1 MSLFLS
7 TDAKTLQREVIMPGV
22 RQYMNNAT
30 PLLKSFEKEIQPS
43 GTGEFIIV
51 FNKTRNN
58 NAAAGRTETGT
69 LPEAFSATAGRAT
82 VPSKQLYTRTSW
94 SGKVIAATKTKDS
107 LVDAIVYQTERAA
120 EDHKHAKN
128 RQLNGDGRDALGFYR
143 SGAGANNGEVY
154 DQWQNVGGDFF
165 QSGVTKVDLING
177 STHAVRQA
185 NIYAKRGSLTSTGRT
200 LNFYSN
206 DAATT
211 PVNLDA
217 GATANDYFVPAGAVA
232 AGVGTHIMGIRGT
245 IAASDPPLLTA
256 NGLQGVKVA
265 DVPEFAAQIVLAG
278 SADTDKSTWGDLQ
291 YHLLQRVETEIDR
304 NSDEG
309 SEGIAFI
316 LTSPPGFDTYLK
328 LAKEERI
335 TVNEM
340 TLDGGFKGIS
350 FNMKPMVRDKH
361 TRLGAY
367 FFINPSSHKIF
378 LLEELGWDESD
389 GSMFYRLSGGDQ
401 DGLGATLKEYTEFGV
416 ITRNV
421 NGALLAVNMLY
432 N

>member
-1 MSLFLS
+1 MSLFLT
-7 TDAKTLQREVIMPGV
+7 TDAQILQREVIMPGV

-43 GTGEFIIV
+43 PTGEFIIV

-58 NAAAGRTETGT
+58 NAAGGRPESGVD
-69 LPEAFSATAGRAT
+69 LPDAFSSTAGRAT

-107 LVDAIVYQTERAA
+107 LVDAVVYQTERAA

-128 RQLNGDGRDALGFYR
+128 RQLNGDGRDALGFVRAADASSATIY
-143 SGAGANNGEVY
+143 VK
-154 DQWQNVGGDFF
+154 DQWGNIGGDYF
-165 QSGVTKVDLING
+165 QTGSTVVDLING

-185 NIYAKRGSLTSTGRT
+185 GLTATRGALAANGRT
-200 LNFYSN
+200 LTLSS
-206 DAATT
+206 AASASMA
-211 PVNLDA
+211 D
-217 GATANDYFVPAGAVA
+217 GDYLVPAGAIA
-232 AGVGTHIMGIRGT
+232 AGVGYHLMGIRGT
-245 IAASDPPLLTA
+245 IAAGDPPLLTA
-256 NGLQGVKVA
+256 AGLQETLVA
-265 DVPEFAAQIVLAG
+265 NVPEFAAQIVG
-278 SADTDKSTWGDLQ
+278 SDGTTYADWVELQ
-291 YHLLQRVETEIDR
+291 YHNLQRVETEIDR
-304 NSDEG
+304 NSDDG
-309 SEGIAFI
+309 SEGVAFI

-350 FNMKPMVRDKH
+350 FNMKPMVKDKH

-367 FFINPSSHKIF
+367 FFINPSSHKLF
-378 LLEELGWDESD
+378 QLEELGWDESA
-389 GSMFYRLSGGDQ
+389 GSMFYRLSGGDR
-401 DGLGATLKEYTEFGV
+401 DGLGATLKEYSELGV

-421 NGALLAVNMLY
+421 NGALVGIRMLY